1 MMSKK
6 ILVAV
11 TGSTPQILT
20 ETIYALYKEKN
31 WVPDEVHVL
40 TTTHGKDGI
49 EKYLLGNGQFQALCN
64 EYDLSEINFTLDSVH
79 VICDE
84 DNNKLEDIKTV
95 QDNDHAAN
103 HIVKFIHDLCQNPNN
118 ELHVSLA
125 GGRKSMGFYI
135 GYALSLFG
143 RAQDSMSHV
152 LVSDPYDTPGDFYFP
167 TKESKLVNIYPKGRQ
182 NAPVEVDAKDA
193 KIWLADIPFV
203 RMGVGYVPVDL
214 SEENGYRQAVEL
226 TQTKVSDYSIVV
238 NLKEKSIVCNQ
249 KLIVKLSPQ
258 QIVFYSNIAKATKED
273 KYVTAY
279 ESKVNKAYPI
289 TQLIKDYLKFY
300 SQVGKHT
307 DDTEESL
314 IKLVGDIPDILYKFA
329 PASAN
334 IDKKLQSTLGEIAS
348 HFAIKSAGDN
358 YGKYYFLAIKP
369 ENITIIE

>member
-1 MMSKK
+1 MNRK

-20 ETIYALYKEKN
+20 ETIYALNKERN

-40 TTTHGKDGI
+40 TTTHGKSGI

-64 EYDLSEINFTLDSVH
+64 EYDLVGINFTLDSVH

-84 DNNKLEDIKTV
+84 DNNELEDIKTV

-103 HIVKFIHDLCQNPNN
+103 AIVKFIYDLCQNLDN
-118 ELHVSLA
+118 EIHVSLA

-143 RAQDSMSHV
+143 RAQDTMSHV

-182 NAPVEVDAKDA
+182 HAPVEVDAKDA
-193 KIWLADIPFV
+193 QIWLADIPFV
-203 RMGVGYVPVDL
+203 RMGMGYVPINLSNVD
-214 SEENGYRQAVEL
+214 GYRQAVDL
-226 TQTKVSDYSIVV
+226 TQIKISDYTVEV
-238 NLKEKSIVCNQ
+238 NLKNKRLICNDQ
-249 KLIVKLSPQ
+249 LEVTLPPQ
-258 QIVFYSNIAKATKED
+258 QIVFYALVAHVTKLQQCISAFEN
-273 KYVTAY
+273 
-279 ESKVNKAYPI
+279 KVDNVYSI
-289 TQLIKDYLKFY
+289 EQLANDYLKFY
-300 SQVGKHT
+300 SCVGKHT
-307 DDTEESL
+307 EDTKQSL
-314 IKLVGDIPDILYKFA
+314 IKKEDEIPEIIDKFR

-334 IDKKLQSTLGEIAS
+334 IDKKLKSSLGELS
-348 HFAIKSAGDN
+348 PYFEIKSGGDN
-358 YGKYYFLAIKP
+358 YGKYYYLAIKP